1 MIVQDDSI
9 ADSSIAE
16 KRKKKNSKG
25 LDTYLPIFG
34 TKQLRKGW
42 LLICQLFTVQDQSVK
57 ISSKVIV
64 DEEDNVGLGIWLP
77 GNMIWK
83 WPMCTTIMIMVMGM
97 DMGKD
102 ILLTIFILEHWR
114 PEGLFPWWKTFLWDF
129 TKFSKFLYTI

>member
-25 LDTYLPIFG
+25 LDTYLPIFV

-42 LLICQLFTVQDQSVK
+42 PLICQLFTVQDQSVK
-57 ISSKVIV
+57 ISSKVIA
-64 DEEDNVGLGIWLP
+64 DEADNAGSGIWLP
-77 GNMIWK
+77 GNTIWK

-102 ILLTIFILEHWR
+102 ILLTFLILELWR
-114 PEGLFPWWKTFLWDF
+114 P
-129 TKFSKFLYTI
+129 

>member
-16 KRKKKNSKG
+16 KKRKKNSKG

-34 TKQLRKGW
+34 TKQLQKGW
-42 LLICQLFTVQDQSVK
+42 PLICQLFMVQDQSVK
-57 ISSKVIV
+57 IFSKVIV
-64 DEEDNVGLGIWLP
+64 DEEDHAGSGIWLQ

-102 ILLTIFILEHWR
+102 ILLTILILELWR
-114 PEGLFPWWKTFLWDF
+114 PEGLFPWLKTFLQSF
-129 TKFSKFLYTI
+129 TKFLCST

>member
-9 ADSSIAE
+9 ADLSIAE

-42 LLICQLFTVQDQSVK
+42 PLICQLFMVQDQSVK
-57 ISSKVIV
+57 ISSKVIA
-64 DEEDNVGLGIWLP
+64 DEADNAGSGIWLP
-77 GNMIWK
+77 GNTIWK

-102 ILLTIFILEHWR
+102 ILLTILILELWR
-114 PEGLFPWWKTFLWDF
+114 PEGLFPWWKTFL
-129 TKFSKFLYTI
+129 